1 MNSLSIR
8 ERIKADV
15 ERNRKRIESLG
26 PGIITGGAGDDPAG
40 IVTYTVVGAT
50 TGFSQLWLLLVST
63 PMMIAIQNMVARIA
77 IVTGKSLPEI
87 TTAYYSKKL
96 TVAMVTLLSIANI
109 LTIGA
114 DLNGIAAIL
123 HVITGL
129 PTVHFLIP
137 VTAIIGYLITFGKY
151 RRVKKILIFMSV
163 TLAMY
168 LVAAVMA
175 KPPIMELLANTFSF
189 HIETS
194 ISWVIAALG
203 LLGTTISPYL
213 LFWQAAEEKEEKNSV
228 VKADEVR
235 FDTAVGMI
243 YSNLLAYAMIITG
256 AMMLHAKGV
265 KIDDV
270 TSLANALKPAA
281 GPYAFILFSVGIL
294 VSGFLAIPV
303 LAGSTAYAVADTF
316 GWREG
321 MDHKVSDAKGFYIV
335 FIGALIVGDL
345 IDLTPGISVVDAL
358 YYSQVLDG
366 VLIPVLIGIA
376 ILITNNSSIMGSY
389 TSGIFER
396 IFSVLALAVTLSLTG
411 VMIYLWIQ

>member
-1 MNSLSIR
+1 MNCLSIS
-8 ERIKADV
+8 EKIKADV
-15 ERNRKRIESLG
+15 AKNRQRIESLG

-50 TGFSQLWLLLVST
+50 TGFSQLWLLLIST

-96 TVAMVTLLSIANI
+96 TVAMVTLLAIANI

-114 DLNGIAAIL
+114 DLNGIAAVL

-151 RRVKKILIFMSV
+151 RRVKRILIFMTI
-163 TLAMY
+163 TLAIY

-175 KPPIMELLANTFSF
+175 KPPVMKILIDTFSF
-189 HIETS
+189 HMDTS
-194 ISWVIAALG
+194 LNWIAASLG

-213 LFWQAAEEKEEKNSV
+213 LFWQAAEEKEEKISV

-243 YSNLLAYAMIITG
+243 YSNVLAYAMIVTG
-256 AMMLHAKGV
+256 AMMLHEKGL
-265 KIDDV
+265 KINDV
-270 TSLANALKPAA
+270 ATLANALKPAA
-281 GPYAFILFSVGIL
+281 GPYAFALFSIGLL

-321 MDHKVSDAKGFYIV
+321 MDHNVSDAKGFYIV
-335 FIGALIVGDL
+335 FIGALVVGDL

-358 YYSQVLDG
+358 YYSQVFDG
-366 VLIPVLIGIA
+366 MLIPVLIAIA
-376 ILITNNSSIMGSY
+376 ILITNNSSIMGPY
-389 TSGIFER
+389 TSKIFER
-396 IFSVLALAVTLSLTG
+396 IFSVLALIITLALTG
-411 VMIYLWIQ
+411 IMVYLWAQ